1 VEFAIIVLVVN
12 SEDYGPSVWVPST
25 LIYDLPEFFRQGGLI
40 MLVLTRKAG
49 EQIVIGQDIVI
60 SVLDVR
66 GDRIRIGISA
76 PPDVPVNREEVH
88 QRIQNEQVPGALVGP
103 GSEPESHFHV
113 QLT

>member
-1 VEFAIIVLVVN
+1 
-12 SEDYGPSVWVPST
+12 
-25 LIYDLPEFFRQGGLI
+25 

-76 PPDVPVNREEVH
+76 PRDVPVHREEVH